1 MFMCLCVCLCVCL
14 WFVYVMD
21 LFLHKPNQ
29 FSGVCALKRQPSN
42 DMSSTVLNILG
53 F

>member
-1 MFMCLCVCLCVCL
+1 MRICLCVYGLFMVCLCN
-14 WFVYVMD
+14 D